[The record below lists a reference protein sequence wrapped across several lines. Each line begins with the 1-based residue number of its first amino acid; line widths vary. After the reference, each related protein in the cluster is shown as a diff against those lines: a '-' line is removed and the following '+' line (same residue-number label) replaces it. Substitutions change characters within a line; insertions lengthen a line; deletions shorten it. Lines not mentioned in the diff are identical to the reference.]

1 MAHGVDKVSI
11 AMKKARTSMEKVMK
25 MLEDDMYCIDIIQ
38 QNLAIMGLLRST
50 NTTLLQGHIEHCVT
64 NAAKENDSERLD
76 QMMQELLMIMNIAQK
91 K

>member
-11 AMKKARTSMEKVMK
+11 AMKKARTSMDKVMK
-25 MLEDDMYCIDIIQ
+25 MLEEDKYCIDIIQ
-38 QNLAIMGLLRST
+38 QNLAIMGLLRSA

-64 NAAKENDSERLD
+64 NAAKEKDSERLD
-76 QMMQELLMIMNIAQK
+76 QMMQELLMVINIAQK